1 LSVTHTWHIITGEYP
16 PGQGGVADYTRLVAL
31 GLAAHGDRVHV
42 WAPAVADGEPAEAG
56 VEVHRLPGG
65 FGPRTLDALG
75 RGLAGAGA
83 GEILLQYVPQGFGM
97 RGMNLPFC
105 VWLFERRRAG
115 ITIMFHE
122 VAVALGWQQP
132 LRHNVIGAVNRAMA
146 FALTR
151 AARRCFVGT
160 AAWEPLLRAIAPA
173 RAAIS
178 WLPVPSNV
186 PVVDDP
192 AGVRA
197 LRKTLIARGGKILG
211 HFGTARETWIAERL
225 GAVVPALLRE
235 RPNTAFLLVGRDSPD
250 LRGRV
255 LARAPELHTRV
266 HATGALAPAGVSR
279 YLSACDVML
288 QPYDDGVSTRRGSMM
303 AALAHR
309 RPVVTTAGASTEPLW
324 SQSGAVAL
332 VNIGEVTAMGA
343 ALAHLMDDAGERTR
357 LRAAAGAL
365 YAERFD
371 LAHTIAAVREGG

>member
-1 LSVTHTWHIITGEYP
+1 
-16 PGQGGVADYTRLVAL
+16 
-31 GLAAHGDRVHV
+31 
-42 WAPAVADGEPAEAG
+42 
-56 VEVHRLPGG
+56 
-65 FGPRTLDALG
+65 
-75 RGLAGAGA
+75 
-83 GEILLQYVPQGFGM
+83 
-97 RGMNLPFC
+97 
-105 VWLFERRRAG
+105 
-115 ITIMFHE
+115 
-122 VAVALGWQQP
+122 
-132 LRHNVIGAVNRAMA
+132 
-146 FALTR
+146 
-151 AARRCFVGT
+151 
-160 AAWEPLLRAIAPA
+160 
-173 RAAIS
+173 
-178 WLPVPSNV
+178 
-186 PVVDDP
+186 
-192 AGVRA
+192 VRA

-225 GAVVPALLRE
+225 GAAVPALLRE
-235 RPNTAFLLVGRDSPD
+235 RPNAAFLLIGRDSPD

-266 HATGALAPAGVSR
+266 HATGALAPADVSR

-332 VNIGEVTAMGA
+332 VNIGEVMAMGA
-343 ALAHLMDDAGERTR
+343 ALVHLMDDAGERTR